1 MSQMWDLAFFFF
13 FFFAGGGECAW
24 NAFTQCRPPLR
35 MALFALCCKQQSCL
49 WAFWWVFKGWF
60 YHSCVQFL
68 QAHIVMG
75 PFACSCESIKLA
87 LVGLSH
93 SSPMIKALDWLCF
106 PVFVQV
112 ICRNFTEAHILYIGG
127 YSKEA
132 VNRYKN
138 KTNFHVYIFN

>member
-1 MSQMWDLAFFFF
+1 
-13 FFFAGGGECAW
+13 
-24 NAFTQCRPPLR
+24 
-35 MALFALCCKQQSCL
+35 
-49 WAFWWVFKGWF
+49 
-60 YHSCVQFL
+60 
-68 QAHIVMG
+68 MG

-87 LVGLSH
+87 LVGLSR

-138 KTNFHVYIFN
+138 KTKQISMYIFLIKKLYWPQHDEKWVKKKS